1 MKLMCWFS
9 AEHANEIEDAKAGQ
23 RLGIKKMQW
32 DANWVVGETDLET
45 PRPCPVCLIDQTRV
59 LFRFSESQQASL
71 HFGSDAEA
79 VFRMLKRP
87 KRDIFEF
94 ADGKQITLNDL
105 PAGLIFDVLAVPG
118 SEQLSAVLNMEPAGH
133 DEEETEKEP
142 FLARLRAHF

>member
-1 MKLMCWFS
+1 MCWFS
-9 AEHANEIEDAKAGQ
+9 AEHVNKIEDAKAGQ
-23 RLGIKKMQW
+23 RLGIKKMHW
-32 DANWVVGETDLET
+32 DRNWIVGETELEAS
-45 PRPCPVCLIDQTRV
+45 RPCPVCLNDQTRV

-71 HFGSDAEA
+71 DFGSDAEA

-94 ADGKQITLNDL
+94 ADGKQITLDDL

-118 SEQLSAVLNMEPAGH
+118 SEQLSAVLNMEPAVN
-133 DEEETEKEP
+133 DEEGTENDP